1 VISGVYQ
8 TILEKAAL
16 DIGFDL
22 PNGKVGEWLI
32 FASSHVPLKIWIG
45 AENENSFIVV
55 FSDEKLIDSL
65 KELGTLVD
73 TDLPKDTAFA
83 LSVNDTKLLY
93 PLLRRAFQLSRA
105 LPNEPLR
112 EFKKET
118 QNLPT
123 TTEVERL
130 VVQRVG
136 QDIFRS
142 CLMDYWD
149 GKCAVTGLA
158 IPELLK
164 ASHIKPWRDCESD
177 AERLDVFNGLLLSP
191 NLDAAFDRGFISFD
205 DEGKILFSPLLQ
217 STSSQHLGLSPTL
230 KIPKLEEQHKP
241 YMQWHRERLFKKK

>member
-16 DIGFDL
+16 DNGFDL
-22 PNGKVGEWLI
+22 LNGKVGEWLT
-32 FASSHVPLKIWIG
+32 FTSSHVPLKIWIG

-65 KELGTLVD
+65 KELGTLID

-83 LSVNDTKLLY
+83 LSVSNTKSLY
-93 PLLRRAFQLSRA
+93 PLLRRAFQLSRS

-142 CLMDYWD
+142 RLMDYWD

-205 DEGKILFSPLLQ
+205 DDGKIQFSPLL
-217 STSSQHLGLSPTL
+217 SNENIKLASFKSEFKIDKISSENKKYLEWHRL
-230 KIPKLEEQHKP
+230 KII
-241 YMQWHRERLFKKK
+241 KK